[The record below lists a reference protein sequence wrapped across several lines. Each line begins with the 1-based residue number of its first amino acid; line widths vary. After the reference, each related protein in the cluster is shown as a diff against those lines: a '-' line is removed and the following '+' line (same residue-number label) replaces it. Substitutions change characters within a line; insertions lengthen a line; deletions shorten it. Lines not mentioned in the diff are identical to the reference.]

1 MSDDW
6 QTVKTPKSKKKNK
19 NRESG
24 YGASPSS
31 SSDEEKSKSPA
42 SVNPFGLLSAISEDG
57 EPEPVNTSASA
68 VNTGASASAGQGAGS
83 SAVPGANSGNNPGN
97 MATADPP
104 TVQLNSRVSL
114 PDYSGLKIG
123 SKYVGRD
130 GKESS
135 EIFDADD
142 WIFLVETTFESAGY
156 EEDKW
161 VKTARVKLVPQTPA
175 FMWSRIAGEFKK
187 WEHFREAFLDQFAT
201 KESAI
206 EKVNLL
212 KSFKQRGKEPVS
224 QYLNRLTLNHTKFL
238 KDMPKEFTGWSTVDA
253 VVLERNKVIS
263 RVTGYYA
270 RAFFIA
276 GLRDEILAQ
285 VTIEGTENFDEVV
298 LAAQRTEMALQLKEK
313 AAAISTVNSKDFKQA
328 VQEEV
333 QRQLRESS
341 GTSGTV
347 SATQAQGQGQSRAG
361 KDKGEKKF
369 RDPAT
374 VTCFYCG
381 QKAHYAT
388 ACAQRQDDRDKGIYR
403 PTVQCP
409 KMTREQ
415 FNNLSSEEKNR
426 GVRIFGKRGQ
436 QSGQAARSDNNGAPA
451 GAASSSLGGAVQRV
465 GPPHSAWGPP
475 PAPYGSRQAREDAFS
490 HFRSSN

>member
-1 MSDDW
+1 MAALFLSLPQDMSDGW
-6 QTVKTPKSKKKNK
+6 RTVKTPKKKKD
-19 NRESG
+19 RESG
-24 YGASPSS
+24 YGASPQST
-31 SSDEEKSKSPA
+31 EENKSPRSANPFEALANIDEDNEPVAAGA
-42 SVNPFGLLSAISEDG
+42 SVSA
-57 EPEPVNTSASA
+57 
-68 VNTGASASAGQGAGS
+68 GAGS
-83 SAVPGANSGNNPGN
+83 SSDPSANSGNSGASGNPGS
-97 MATADPP
+97 MAVADPP

-135 EIFDADD
+135 EVFDADD
-142 WIFLVETTFESAGY
+142 WIFLVESTFEAAGY

-175 FMWSRIAGEFKK
+175 FMWSRVAGEFKK
-187 WEHFREAFLDQFAT
+187 WSDFREAFLDQFAT

-212 KSFKQRGKEPVS
+212 KSFKQRGKEPVQ
-224 QYLNRLTLNHTKFL
+224 QYLNRLTLNHSKFL
-238 KDMPKEFTGWSTVDA
+238 KDLPKEFEGWSEDKA
-253 VVLERNKVIS
+253 ILKERHKVIT
-263 RVTGYYA
+263 RVTQYYS
-270 RAFFIA
+270 RAFFLA

-285 VTIEGTENFDEVV
+285 CTIGGTENFDEVV
-298 LAAQRTEMALQLKEK
+298 LSAQRTEMALHLKEK
-313 AAAISTVNSKDFKQA
+313 TAAMSALNSNDFKKA

-341 GTSGTV
+341 TSSGTV
-347 SATQAQGQGQSRAG
+347 SAAQAQGQGRNG
-361 KDKGEKKF
+361 KDKGDKKF

-388 ACAQRQDDRDKGIYR
+388 TCSQRQDDRDKGIYR

-415 FNNLSSEEKNR
+415 FNSLSAEDKNR

-436 QSGQAARSDNNGAPA
+436 QAGQAARSDSVGAPA
-451 GAASSSLGGAVQRV
+451 GAASSALGGAVPRTR
-465 GPPHSAWGPP
+465 PPPSAWGPP
-475 PAPYGSRQAREDAFS
+475 PAWSSSHVREDAFS
-490 HFRSSN
+490 HFRSGN